1 MLLVSEGVM
10 DYKRKQQHYF
20 NHQNDVIGV
29 IVDVDQEAAPEF
41 LHEKGS
47 ATASKKPSHVAAKR

>member
-1 MLLVSEGVM
+1 
-10 DYKRKQQHYF
+10 
-20 NHQNDVIGV
+20 VIGV